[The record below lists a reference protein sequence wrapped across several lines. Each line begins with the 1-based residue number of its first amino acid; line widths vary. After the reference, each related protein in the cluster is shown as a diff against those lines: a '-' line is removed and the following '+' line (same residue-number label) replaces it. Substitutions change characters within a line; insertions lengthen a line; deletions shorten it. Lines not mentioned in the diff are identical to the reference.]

1 MGTRGVEA
9 MQGPFPPLVSVALPA
24 PGCLRVPSL
33 HLNCA
38 GEFSYLRGH
47 PPPGAQ
53 SSPPPAG
60 PRPLQPWPR
69 RRCSPQGTVGTK
81 GQGSSSPGA

>member
-1 MGTRGVEA
+1 MGTWGMEA
-9 MQGPFPPLVSVALPA
+9 MQGPPPPLVSVALPA
-24 PGCLRVPSL
+24 HGCLRVSSL

-53 SSPPPAG
+53 SSPPPCGA
-60 PRPLQPWPR
+60 QT
-69 RRCSPQGTVGTK
+69 SPALATK
-81 GQGSSSPGA
+81 AP